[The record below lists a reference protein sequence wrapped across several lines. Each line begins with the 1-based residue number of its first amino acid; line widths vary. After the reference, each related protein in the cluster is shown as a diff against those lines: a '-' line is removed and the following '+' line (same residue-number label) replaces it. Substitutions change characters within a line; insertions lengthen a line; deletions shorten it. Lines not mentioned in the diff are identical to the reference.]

1 MENNRGNDFRLTLA
15 REISHGICVSNL
27 AYRVAGEVGLG
38 DEQCHELAVAGM
50 LHDIGKLE
58 VAKYINAKEEDT
70 LAIEE
75 MKYVRTHSTLSYTIL
90 NHRGYSDF
98 ILESILYHHENY
110 DGSGY
115 PSNLSGDEI
124 PIGARVLRVCDVF
137 AALTSNRPY
146 RSAFDVNTAVGL
158 MIDEAKDYDMR
169 IFLAFLRVI
178 HEEGIEEIL
187 DKQDIE
193 LEIEEDLL

>member
-27 AYRVAGEVGLG
+27 AYRVAREVGLN
-38 DEQCHELAVAGM
+38 DEQCYELAVAGM

-90 NHRGYSDF
+90 NHQGYSDF

-115 PSNLSGDEI
+115 PSNLSEDEI

-146 RSAFDVNTAVGL
+146 RSAFDVNTAVEL

-178 HEEGIEEIL
+178 HEDGIEEML

>member
-27 AYRVAGEVGLG
+27 AYRVAREVGLG

-146 RSAFDVNTAVGL
+146 RSAFDVNTAVEL